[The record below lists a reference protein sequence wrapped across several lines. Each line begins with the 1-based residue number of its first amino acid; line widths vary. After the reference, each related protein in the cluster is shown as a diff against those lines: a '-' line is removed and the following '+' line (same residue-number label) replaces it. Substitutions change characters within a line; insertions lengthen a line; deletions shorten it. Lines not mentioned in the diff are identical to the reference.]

1 MSAFQDLKAKYDAA
15 KMFQKLIYINAGVF
29 LLVFTIK
36 LFFLERGS
44 YLYDTGMTLKTT
56 ADASQLIYRPWSVF
70 THMFMHTGLF
80 HILFNM
86 VFLYF
91 LGGMFESRFGARKLL
106 STYLLG
112 GLSGFFVY
120 FVMAH
125 LLPEWRMMG
134 TAEGASA
141 AVMAVFVAYATYF
154 PNEQI
159 RLILIGPVKLKYLAL
174 FYVLVDYISLGGANS
189 GGHLGHLGGALF
201 GFLLMTQMQKG
212 RDIGAWF
219 EKLLDRIV
227 DLFKKRSHMRVVKS
241 PSKAYKTDEEFNK
254 EKVQRQKKL
263 DRILDKISK
272 GGYDALSKDE
282 KNFLGKFGKDF

>member
-1 MSAFQDLKAKYDAA
+1 MSAFSDLKARYDSG
-15 KMFQKLIYINAGVF
+15 KMFQKLLYINVAVF
-29 LLVFTIK
+29 LVVFTIK
-36 LFFLERGS
+36 LFFLDKGS
-44 YLYDTGMTLKTT
+44 FLYDTGLTLKTT
-56 ADASQLIYRPWSVF
+56 ANFQHLIRRPWSIV

-112 GLSGFFVY
+112 GLTGFLLY
-120 FVMAH
+120 FAVAH
-125 LLPEWRMMG
+125 ILPEWRMFG

-141 AVMAVFVAYATYF
+141 AVMAIFVAYATYF

-159 RLILIGPVKLKYLAL
+159 RLMLIGPVKLKYLAL
-174 FYVLVDYISLGGANS
+174 FYVLFDYISLGGSNS
-189 GGHLGHLGGALF
+189 GGHVGHLGGALY
-201 GFLLMTQMQKG
+201 GFLLMSQMRKG
-212 RDIGAWF
+212 KDIGAWF

-227 DLFKKRSHMRVVKS
+227 DLFKKRSNLRVVKA
-241 PSKAYKTDEEFNK
+241 PSKRHKTDEEFNQ
-254 EKVQRQKKL
+254 EKLNREKKL

-272 GGYDALSKDE
+272 GGYDALTKDE
-282 KNFLGKFGKDF
+282 KQFLAKFGKDY

>member
-1 MSAFQDLKAKYDAA
+1 MSAVQDLKAKYDAA
-15 KMFQKLIYINAGVF
+15 KMFQKLIYINAAVF

-36 LFFLERGS
+36 LFFLEKGS
-44 YLYDTGMTLKTT
+44 YLYTTGMTLKTT
-56 ADASQLIYRPWSVF
+56 GDASQLIYRPWSIL

-80 HILFNM
+80 HIFFNM

-112 GLSGFFVY
+112 GLSGFVLY

-141 AVMAVFVAYATYF
+141 AVMAIFVAYATYF

-174 FYVLVDYISLGGANS
+174 FYVLFDYISLGGSNS

-212 RDIGAWF
+212 KDIGAWF

-227 DLFKKRSHMRVVKS
+227 DLFKKRSNLRVVKA
-241 PSKAYKTDEEFNK
+241 PSKAYKSDEDFNK
-254 EKVQRQKKL
+254 EKNQRQKKL